1 MDSNLHMHVA
11 SLQIQDEIIRASVER
26 RAAAAKRAG
35 QANVVAPVAPRSR
48 WARLQPAYLIRR

>member
-11 SLQIQDEIIRASVER
+11 SLQIQDEIIRASVEC
-26 RAAAAKRAG
+26 RAKAAKRTAR
-35 QANVVAPVAPRSR
+35 ASVVAPVAPRSR